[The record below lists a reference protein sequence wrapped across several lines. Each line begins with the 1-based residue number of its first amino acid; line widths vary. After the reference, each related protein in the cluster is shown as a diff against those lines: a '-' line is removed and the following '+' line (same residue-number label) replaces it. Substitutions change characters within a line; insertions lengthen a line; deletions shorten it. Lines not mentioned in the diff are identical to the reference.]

1 MTTKPK
7 PPILPSNIKD
17 PTGVDKLER
26 GAMREFAKRLK
37 LITKGYIDIL
47 NRIPAEPVVNE
58 RYTFRLDQ
66 GLLSMLL
73 QNGEALVDEILL
85 EGGEFNLWFFGRYVS
100 VAYQRGT
107 AQEYYNLSQQSS
119 AYAAGQQDVPN
130 ILLSEPYQL
139 RLILVRARE
148 FEEMKGL
155 SAQVKSDMA
164 RILTDGIARGLN
176 PRDVA
181 KNLNEQTG
189 IETRRANRI
198 ARTEITTALRRA
210 RWDEA
215 QDAQDRYGI
224 KTKLL
229 HISALSPTTRA
240 THAARH
246 AHLYTQD
253 EVRVWYTKNG
263 NAINCKCSQLS
274 VLVDDKG
281 NPLTP
286 SVIDKAKQ
294 TFNDMKERGYKWAEG

>member
-1 MTTKPK
+1 MKRKPK

-26 GAMREFAKRLK
+26 GAMREFAKRMK

-47 NRIPAEPVVNE
+47 NRIPSEPVVNE

-73 QNGEALVDEILL
+73 QNGEALVDDILL

-164 RILTDGIARGLN
+164 RILTDGIARGS
-176 PRDVA
+176 
-181 KNLNEQTG
+181 
-189 IETRRANRI
+189 I
-198 ARTEITTALRRA
+198 
-210 RWDEA
+210 
-215 QDAQDRYGI
+215 
-224 KTKLL
+224 
-229 HISALSPTTRA
+229 
-240 THAARH
+240 
-246 AHLYTQD
+246 
-253 EVRVWYTKNG
+253 
-263 NAINCKCSQLS
+263 
-274 VLVDDKG
+274 
-281 NPLTP
+281 
-286 SVIDKAKQ
+286 
-294 TFNDMKERGYKWAEG
+294 RGT

>member
-1 MTTKPK
+1 MTRKPK

-26 GAMREFAKRLK
+26 GAMREFAKRMK
-37 LITKGYIDIL
+37 LIAKGYIDIL
-47 NRIPAEPVVNE
+47 NRIPSEPVVNE

-73 QNGEALVDEILL
+73 QNGEARVDDILL

-148 FEEMKGL
+148 FEMMKGL

-181 KNLNEQTG
+181 KNLNAQTG

-210 RWDEA
+210 RWD
-215 QDAQDRYGI
+215 
-224 KTKLL
+224 
-229 HISALSPTTRA
+229 
-240 THAARH
+240 
-246 AHLYTQD
+246 
-253 EVRVWYTKNG
+253 
-263 NAINCKCSQLS
+263 
-274 VLVDDKG
+274 
-281 NPLTP
+281 
-286 SVIDKAKQ
+286 
-294 TFNDMKERGYKWAEG
+294 